1 MTPTPP
7 YFLAQMEE
15 QKQWNDGFKAGISE
29 VLTALTESI
38 SEADLEAPSKDWAS
52 DFRQK
57 ISNKYL

>member
-15 QKQWNDGFKAGISE
+15 QKQWNDGFKAGIAE
-29 VLTALTESI
+29 VLNALTESR
-38 SEADLEAPSKDWAS
+38 SEADLEAPTKDWVSEFA
-52 DFRQK
+52 QK